1 MTLPAPGSP
10 GVRAPYNMAV
20 QLLMEKIMLRLS
32 SKRNKIAVLQLMRIF
47 LLIFLFWLGCGKSVN
62 QSDEPLNDKVD
73 EKSVKFWLSDASKN
87 IKFTEQTTEVDTG
100 KIGGF
105 QSIIVNPS
113 FIQQEMDGFGFALTG
128 GSALHIHNMSAE
140 NRNNLLTELFD
151 HTDKNIGASYL
162 RVSIGASDL
171 DEKVFSYNDLPAGQ
185 TDVDMEHFTLDED
198 RKHLIP
204 VLKEIL
210 QIYPDIKILG
220 SPWSPPVWM
229 KTNGSSIG
237 GRLKA
242 VYYDAYA
249 KYFIKYIQE
258 MANEGITIDAIT
270 VQNEPLHPGNN
281 PSLLMPADEQAAFI
295 KNSLGPAFQNA
306 DIKTKIIIYDHNA
319 DRPDYP
325 ISILDDPEAK
335 QYIDGSAFHLY
346 GGDISALSTV
356 HNAHPDKN
364 LYFTEQWVGAPGNFA
379 GDLRWHVRE
388 LIIGASRNWCKNVI
402 EWNLAADENQ
412 DPHTPGGC
420 SMCLGALTISGDNV
434 TRNPAYYIIA
444 HASKFVRPGSR
455 RIYSTTTPDFP
466 NVAFKT
472 ADDRIVIIVL
482 NNGNSEESFNILV
495 NDKAIHSRLSAGA
508 VGTYVWQVEL

>member
-1 MTLPAPGSP
+1 
-10 GVRAPYNMAV
+10 
-20 QLLMEKIMLRLS
+20 MLRLS
-32 SKRNKIAVLQLMRIF
+32 YKRNKIPVLQLIGIF
-47 LLIFLFWLGCGKSVN
+47 LLIFIFGLGCGRSTN
-62 QSDEPLNDKVD
+62 QSEEQVD
-73 EKSVKFWLSDASKN
+73 DRSVKFWLSDASKN
-87 IKFTEQTTEVDTG
+87 IKFIEQSTEVDNG
-100 KIGGF
+100 KIDNL
-105 QSIIVNPS
+105 QSIIVNPVLLR
-113 FIQQEMDGFGFALTG
+113 QEMDGFGFALTG
-128 GSALHIHNMSAE
+128 GSALHIHNMSAT
-140 NRNNLLTELFD
+140 NRDNLLTELFD
-151 HTDKNIGASYL
+151 YTDNNIGASYL
-162 RVSIGASDL
+162 RVSIGSSDL

-198 RKHLIP
+198 RKHIIP

-210 QIYPDIKILG
+210 QINPDIKIMG

-237 GRLKA
+237 GSLKP

-249 KYFIKYIQE
+249 KYFVKYIQE
-258 MANEGITIDAIT
+258 MANEGITINAIT
-270 VQNEPLHPGNN
+270 VQNEPLNPFNN
-281 PSLLMPADEQAAFI
+281 PSMLMPADKQAAFV
-295 KNSLGPAFQNA
+295 KNSLGPALQNA
-306 DIKTKIIIYDHNA
+306 GIQTKIIIYDHNA

-335 QYIDGSAFHLY
+335 KYIDGSAFHLY

-364 LYFTEQWVGAPGNFA
+364 LYFTEQWIGAPGDFA
-379 GDLRWHVRE
+379 DDLKWHVRE
-388 LIIGASRNWCKNVI
+388 LIIGASRNWCKTVI

-420 SMCLGALTISGDNV
+420 IQCLGALTISGNKV

-444 HASKFVRPGSR
+444 HASKFVRPGSQ
-455 RIYSTTTPDFP
+455 RIYSTTTPAFP

-472 ADDRIVIIVL
+472 ADNHIVIIVL

-495 NDKAIHSRLSAGA
+495 DDEAIHSSLSAGA
-508 VGTYVWQVEL
+508 VGTYVWQIGL